1 MRSNIPDVDPRRGS
15 FRTALAPNPFPADCW
30 RRQIA
35 MTRAFLEGP
44 SVGRR
49 LANIWKALYYDS
61 RSADDAISRILAYM
75 RQCAPDVL
83 RDLRD
88 HEDVA
93 GWAQRHRLHSDAFIR
108 RAEHLRR
115 YWCARPRDAERIRWR
130 WFVVMDEEVDI
141 DPGERWRQHL
151 EAHGWLVPQHDES
164 SAQWIARARR
174 LYSGWRQARN
184 VSRDHFQMHCEWLT
198 TLQFRQGVVTRLNRK
213 RRGSGPVRG
222 QQGDAAD
229 RGTHRCASSPL
240 SGWPTTQGAAE
251 IVI

>member
-1 MRSNIPDVDPRRGS
+1 
-15 FRTALAPNPFPADCW
+15 
-30 RRQIA
+30 
-35 MTRAFLEGP
+35 MTGAFLEGP

-108 RAEHLRR
+108 RAEHLRQ
-115 YWCARPRDAERIRWR
+115 YWCARPGTLNASVGVG
-130 WFVVMDEEVDI
+130 FVVMDEEVDV
-141 DPGERWRQHL
+141 DPGERWRQRL
-151 EAHGWLVPQHDES
+151 EAHGWLVPPQHDES
-164 SAQWIARARR
+164 SAQSIARARR

-184 VSRDHFQMHCEWLT
+184 VEFGTTSKCTANHF
-198 TLQFRQGVVTRLNRK
+198 
-213 RRGSGPVRG
+213 
-222 QQGDAAD
+222 
-229 RGTHRCASSPL
+229 HRC
-240 SGWPTTQGAAE
+240 
-251 IVI
+251 I